1 MAGNVNGKKIKAL
14 PLAEELS
21 ETDDFILET
30 QAPETKRTKWSLIV
44 STLKSAFG
52 IEDIQ
57 ERLDKVDSI
66 YVEGTTLYMGSTV
79 ANVSGSTLIIGTKVR

>member
-1 MAGNVNGKKIKAL
+1 MADNVNGKKIKDL
-14 PLAEELS
+14 PLCEELS
-21 ETDDFILET
+21 DTDDFILET
-30 QAPETKRTKWSLIV
+30 QTPETKRTKWSLIV

-57 ERLDKVDSI
+57 ERLDEVDSI

-79 ANVSGSTLIIGTKVR
+79 ANVSDSTLIIGTKVR